1 MQTSLILLF
10 LFTLVMA
17 GISFFIGFMRPQR
30 PGTWLSK
37 AGFIIWLFLLAP
49 FLTYVLY
56 QQQGS
61 VTRLEAT
68 GFTAYPGIE
77 EAVGMTNGAGE
88 EPTWLFKVK
97 GDPDSILMYY
107 RSPETRPGWSLVA
120 ETPQL
125 LSLVQGKKHMD
136 IFASKGWGSTSVMF
150 KLTDS
155 EEAGGRRE

>member
-10 LFTLVMA
+10 IFSLVMA
-17 GISFFIGFMRPQR
+17 GISFAIGFLRPQR

-61 VTRLEAT
+61 VDRLEAT

-77 EAVGMTNGAGE
+77 EAVGMANGAGE
-88 EPTWLFKVK
+88 EPTWLFKVE
-97 GDPDSILMYY
+97 GDPDSILEYY
-107 RSPETRPGWSLVA
+107 RSPETRTGWSLVA

-125 LSLVQGKKHMD
+125 LSLVQGQKRMD
-136 IFASKGWGSTSVMF
+136 IFASKGWGRTSLMY
-150 KLTDS
+150 KLSAARD
-155 EEAGGRRE
+155 